1 MDLNFNDCGRGD
13 MAQKKTEEEEEKKFN
28 LQKIFWRTFPLY
40 LYSYFLKYA
49 DGIGKKFIFFSISP

>member
-1 MDLNFNDCGRGD
+1 MIVDEVTWHK
-13 MAQKKTEEEEEKKFN
+13 KKTEEEEEKKFN

-49 DGIGKKFIFFSISP
+49 DGIGKKFIFFRSRRRHKLI